1 MDFYEKEMRNMFG
14 NTGSIKDKV
23 FVGKT
28 MIAKLDNEKLL
39 KLEFTNSRVAGKY
52 DSITLS
58 VINRNEGVI
67 DKQRINFSEVI
78 GKYNMGNGLD
88 PVDPHMWEYNGKPE
102 WYTQIS
108 NPQKAEI
115 ADKVLEYAEMFQDIG
130 IKNANMFL

>member
-1 MDFYEKEMRNMFG
+1 MDFFEKEMRQMFEH
-14 NTGSIKDKV
+14 TRSINDQV

>member
-1 MDFYEKEMRNMFG
+1 MDFFEKEMRQMFESK
-14 NTGSIKDKV
+14 TSISDSV

>member
-1 MDFYEKEMRNMFG
+1 MDFFEKEMRNMFG

>member
-1 MDFYEKEMRNMFG
+1 MDFFEKEMRQMFESK
-14 NTGSIKDKV
+14 TSIPDSV

-28 MIAKLDNEKLL
+28 MLGKLDNEKLL